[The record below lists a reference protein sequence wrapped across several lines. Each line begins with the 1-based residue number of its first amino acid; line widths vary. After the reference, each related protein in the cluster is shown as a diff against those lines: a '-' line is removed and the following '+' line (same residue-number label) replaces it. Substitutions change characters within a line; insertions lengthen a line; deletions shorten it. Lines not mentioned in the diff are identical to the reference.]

1 MGEKIRRILFH
12 QLIDPVKD
20 VYTRQLL
27 AHQEHYKIVKS
38 SSISIWQHNPFSWEI
53 NGDDFSYRSE
63 LTGDARYLNA
73 TLNQWI
79 RAMSAEERA
88 QLVDTCLLY
97 TSAHVS
103 SPAARAR
110 PHPCRP
116 RQPAQS

>member
-1 MGEKIRRILFH
+1 MLPKIEKTLPQSSMIGM
-12 QLIDPVKD
+12 
-20 VYTRQLL
+20 LL
-27 AHQEHYKIVKS
+27 EHQENYKIVKS

-88 QLVDTCLLY
+88 QLVDTIYGLIDLDNIATFAQLRAEWQ
-97 TSAHVS
+97 TSFPEIFRSFPV
-103 SPAARAR
+103 
-110 PHPCRP
+110 
-116 RQPAQS
+116 